1 MAPPPMTNWLTFS
14 RSPMELL
21 KSPEHSHFP
30 SSFDAS
36 STPFLLDNFYEE
48 AEIEAAATMADS
60 TTLSTY
66 FDSQI
71 HSQTQIPKLEDFLGD
86 SFVRYS
92 DNQTETQDSSS
103 SLTRFYD
110 LSHHTVTGGV
120 TGFFS
125 DHHDFKAV
133 NSGSEIVD
141 DSASNIVGT
150 HLSGH
155 AVVKSSSTTAELGFN
170 GGATTGEA
178 LSLAVNNTSDQPL
191 SCDNGE
197 RRENSKKM
205 KTTVSKKETSDDSK
219 KKVVEPLGQ
228 RTSIY
233 RGVTRHRWTGR
244 YEAHLWDN
252 SCRREGQARKGRQG
266 GYDKEDKAARAYDLA
281 ALKYWGHTATTNFP
295 AASYSKEVED
305 MNHMTKQEFIA
316 SLRRKSSGFSRGAS
330 VYRGVTRHHQQGRW
344 QARIGRVAGN
354 KDLYLGTFATEEEA
368 AEAYDIAAIK
378 FRGINAVTNFEM
390 NRYDVEAVMKSSF
403 PVGNSAKRHK
413 LAVESPPSSDHNLQ
427 QPLLPSSSSSDVNPN
442 SIPCGIPFESSV
454 LYHHQNFFQHYPL
467 ASDST
472 VQAPMNPAEF
482 FLWTNPSY

>member
-1 MAPPPMTNWLTFS
+1 MA
-14 RSPMELL
+14 
-21 KSPEHSHFP
+21 
-30 SSFDAS
+30 
-36 STPFLLDNFYEE
+36 
-48 AEIEAAATMADS
+48 ADS
-60 TTLSTY
+60 TTLSTF

-71 HSQTQIPKLEDFLGD
+71 LSQTQIPKLEDFLGD

-92 DNQTETQDSSS
+92 DDQTETQDGSSS
-103 SLTRFYD
+103 SSSSPLTRFYD
-110 LSHHTVTGGV
+110 LRHHTVTGG
-120 TGFFS
+120 FFS
-125 DHHDFKAV
+125 DHHHQHDFKTV
-133 NSGSEIVD
+133 NSCSEIVVD
-141 DSASNIVGT
+141 DSASNIVAT
-150 HLSGH
+150 RLSVQAAG
-155 AVVKSSSTTAELGFN
+155 KSSSTTAELGFNN

-178 LSLAVNNTSDQPL
+178 LSLAVNNNTSDQPPQ
-191 SCDNGE
+191 SN
-197 RRENSKKM
+197 KK
-205 KTTVSKKETSDDSK
+205 TSASTKKETSDDSK

-252 SCRREGQARKGRQG
+252 SCRREGQARKGRQVYLG

-281 ALKYWGHTATTNFP
+281 ALKYWGHIATTNFP
-295 AASYSKEVED
+295 VASYSKELEE

-330 VYRGVTRHHQQGRW
+330 MYRGVTRHHQQGRW

-390 NRYDVEAVMKSSF
+390 NRYDVEAVMKCSF
-403 PVGNSAKRHK
+403 PVGAAKRHK
-413 LAVESPPSSDHNLQ
+413 VAVESPPSSDHNLQ
-427 QPLLPSSSSSDVNPN
+427 QDLLPSSSSSDVNPN
-442 SIPCGIPFESSV
+442 SIPCGIPFDPSV

-467 ASDST
+467 VSDST
-472 VQAPMNPAEF
+472 VQVPMNQAEF
-482 FLWTNPSY
+482 FLWPNQSY

>member
-1 MAPPPMTNWLTFS
+1 
-14 RSPMELL
+14 
-21 KSPEHSHFP
+21 
-30 SSFDAS
+30 
-36 STPFLLDNFYEE
+36 
-48 AEIEAAATMADS
+48 MADS
-60 TTLSTY
+60 TTLSTF

-71 HSQTQIPKLEDFLGD
+71 LSQTQIPKLEDFLGD

-92 DNQTETQDSSS
+92 DDQTETLDDSS

-110 LSHHTVTGGV
+110 LRHHTVTGG
-120 TGFFS
+120 FFS
-125 DHHDFKAV
+125 DHHHHHDFKTV

-141 DSASNIVGT
+141 DIVAT

-155 AVVKSSSTTAELGFN
+155 AAVKSSSTTAELGFNN

-178 LSLAVNNTSDQPL
+178 LSLAVNNNTSSDQQPQ
-191 SCDNGE
+191 SN
-197 RRENSKKM
+197 KK
-205 KTTVSKKETSDDSK
+205 KTIVSKKDSSDESK

-252 SCRREGQARKGRQG
+252 SCRREGQARKGRQVYLG

-281 ALKYWGHTATTNFP
+281 ALKYWGHIATTNFP
-295 AASYSKEVED
+295 VASYSKELEE

-330 VYRGVTRHHQQGRW
+330 MYRGVTRHHQQGRW

-390 NRYDVEAVMKSSF
+390 NRYDVEAVMKCSF
-403 PVGNSAKRHK
+403 PVGAAKRHK
-413 LAVESPPSSDHNLQ
+413 VAVESPPSSDHSLQ
-427 QPLLPSSSSSDVNPN
+427 QQDLLPPSSSSDVHPN
-442 SIPCGIPFESSV
+442 SIPCGIPYDPSV

-467 ASDST
+467 VSDST
-472 VQAPMNPAEF
+472 VQVPMNSAEF
-482 FLWTNPSY
+482 FLWPNQSY